1 MSMMNAS
8 SGSWTPTVSVNEMA
22 DWIGSMRTAVLLTHL
37 KPDGDALGSTLALAR
52 AINLSR
58 RTTGAISAAECWYA
72 APMPEW
78 APVLMGST
86 KVRVIEQGQP
96 VPGAFDPEAVIICD
110 TGSWNQ
116 LDPFRTF
123 IEERLE
129 RTAII
134 DHHLQGDAEIADHRL
149 LDTSAAAAVQPVA
162 AVCCRLLGVSS
173 ASELPLEVA
182 TPLYTGLATDT
193 GWFRHS
199 NVDARVMRLASELL
213 EAGVNHTELLE
224 LLDQNDRPS
233 RLRLM
238 QRALASLELVPAKQA
253 AVMSLRTEDFRM
265 SGSAPGESGGFIDIP
280 RTVPAIRVTVLL
292 TEQEDAQGV
301 FTKVSMRSKPTGWDG
316 RDPVDVNA
324 VCQTLGGG
332 GHARA
337 SGARI
342 RATLGE
348 AKQRVIEALP

>member
-1 MSMMNAS
+1 MKMDTPT
-8 SGSWTPTVSVNEMA
+8 GSWRGTVSVNEMA
-22 DWIGSMRTAVLLTHL
+22 DWIGSMRTAVLLTHV
-37 KPDGDALGSTLALAR
+37 KPDGDAMGSTLALAR
-52 AINLSR
+52 AINLLR
-58 RTTGAISAAECWYA
+58 KTTGAVSAAECWYG

-78 APVLMGST
+78 APELAKSS
-86 KVRVIEQGQP
+86 KIRVIEPGQP
-96 VPGAFDPEAVIICD
+96 TPGAFDPEAVIICD

-116 LDPFRTF
+116 LEPSRVF

-149 LDTSAAAAVQPVA
+149 LDTTAAAAVQPVA
-162 AVCCRLLGVSS
+162 AVCCRLLGL
-173 ASELPLEVA
+173 ASPAKLPLEVA
-182 TPLYTGLATDT
+182 TPLYVGLATDT

-199 NVDARVMRLASELL
+199 NVDARVMRLAADLL
-213 EAGVNHTELLE
+213 DAGVDHIGLMERIE
-224 LLDQNDRPS
+224 QNDRPS

-238 QRALASLELVPAKQA
+238 QRALATMELVPSKYA
-253 AVMSLRTEDFRM
+253 AVMSLTTADFRE
-265 SGSAPGESGGFIDIP
+265 SGAAPGESGGFVDLP
-280 RTVPAIRVTVLL
+280 RTVPTIRVTALL

-301 FTKVSMRSKPTGWDG
+301 FTKVSLRSKATGWDG
-316 RDPVDVNA
+316 REPVDVNA

-342 RATLGE
+342 RAPLAE
-348 AKQRVIEALP
+348 AKRMVIEALP

>member
-1 MSMMNAS
+1 MSKMNAS
-8 SGSWTPTVSVNEMA
+8 SESWSPTVSVNEMA
-22 DWIGSMRTAVLLTHL
+22 DWIGSMRTAVLLTHV

-52 AINLSR
+52 AINLTR
-58 RTTGAISAAECWYA
+58 RTTGAISAAECWYG

-86 KVRVIEQGQP
+86 KVRTVEPGQP

-162 AVCCRLLGVSS
+162 AVCCRLLGVDSP
-173 ASELPLEVA
+173 ARLPVEIA

-199 NVDARVMRLASELL
+199 NVDARVMRLAADLL
-213 EAGVNHTELLE
+213 EAGVNHTELME
-224 LLDQNDRPS
+224 LIEQNDRPS

-253 AVMSLRTEDFRM
+253 AVMGLTTDDFRQ
-265 SGSAPGESGGFIDIP
+265 SGAAPGESGGFVDIP
-280 RTVPAIRVTVLL
+280 RTIPAIRVTALL
-292 TEQEDAQGV
+292 TEQTDAQGV
-301 FTKVSMRSKPTGWDG
+301 FTKVSLRSKPMGWDG
-316 RDPVDVNA
+316 KDPVDVNA
-324 VCQTLGGG
+324 VCRALGGG

-337 SGARI
+337 AGARI
-342 RATLGE
+342 RLPLAE
-348 AKQRVIEALP
+348 AKLRVIEALP

>member
-1 MSMMNAS
+1 MDAT
-8 SGSWTPTVSVNEMA
+8 SGTWTPTVSVGEMA
-22 DWIGSMRTAVLLTHL
+22 DWIGSMRTAVLLTHV

-52 AINLSR
+52 TINLTR

-78 APVLMGST
+78 APVLIGST
-86 KVRVIEQGQP
+86 KVRVIEPGQP
-96 VPGAFDPEAVIICD
+96 VPAAFDPEAVVICD

-149 LDTSAAAAVQPVA
+149 LDTTAAAAVQPVA
-162 AVCCRLLGVSS
+162 AVCCRLLGLDSP
-173 ASELPLEVA
+173 ARLPVEVA
-182 TPLYTGLATDT
+182 TPLYVGLATDT

-199 NVDARVMRLASELL
+199 NVDGRVMRLAADLL
-213 EAGVNHTELLE
+213 EAGVDHAGLMELIE
-224 LLDQNDRPS
+224 QNDRPS

-238 QRALASLELVPAKQA
+238 QRALASLELVPAKYA
-253 AVMSLRTEDFRM
+253 AVMSLTTEDFRQA
-265 SGSAPGESGGFIDIP
+265 GAAPGESGGFVDIP
-280 RTVPAIRVTVLL
+280 RTVPSIRVSVLL
-292 TEQEDAQGV
+292 TEQTDGQGV
-301 FTKVSMRSKPTGWDG
+301 FTKVSMRSKATGWDG
-316 RDPVDVNA
+316 REPVDVNA
-324 VCQTLGGG
+324 VCQTFGGG

-342 RATLGE
+342 RAPLAE
-348 AKQRVIEALP
+348 AKRMVVEALP